1 MSRTT
6 SQRFIRRLES
16 GAGGPPVVLE
26 AGLNGGAD
34 TWQRVIPMLEPYVRV
49 VAYDR
54 AGIGGSDASPDRPTI
69 ERQLDDLTSI
79 ITGLDAGPAVLAGHS
94 WGGILVQLLAFR
106 RPELVAGLVL
116 VDPGHEQMERG
127 LPLPL
132 QWAMKGL
139 RVFVH
144 DELSA
149 DPDVTEAALKEMRAA
164 ERPLPEVPLVVMSAA
179 QGYPHGFREYWTGL
193 QMELVA
199 ANPQARHVTV
209 QDSGHQVPVVRPDL
223 VANTILSVVTQ
234 LRADNTV

>member
-1 MSRTT
+1 MSRTK
-6 SQRFIRRLES
+6 SERFIRRLES

-34 TWQRVIPMLEPYVRV
+34 TWQRVIPMLEPYVRA

-54 AGIGGSDASPDRPTI
+54 AGIGGSDPAPDLPTI
-69 ERQLDDLTSI
+69 ERQIDDLTSI
-79 ITGLDAGPAVLAGHS
+79 ITGLHAGPAVQAGHS

-139 RVFVH
+139 RLVVR
-144 DELSA
+144 DELST

-164 ERPLPEVPLVVMSAA
+164 EHPFPDVPVVVMSAA
-179 QGYPHGFREYWTGL
+179 QGYPRGFREYWTNL
-193 QMELVA
+193 QMDLVA
-199 ANPQARHVTV
+199 ATPHARHVV
-209 QDSGHQVPVVRPDL
+209 VKDSGHQVPVVRPDL

-234 LRADNTV
+234 LRAENTV

>member
-1 MSRTT
+1 MSRST
-6 SQRFIRRLES
+6 SHRFIRRLES

-54 AGIGGSDASPDRPTI
+54 AGIGGSDSAPDLPTI
-69 ERQLDDLTSI
+69 ERQVEDLTSI

-106 RPELVAGLVL
+106 SPELVAGLVL
-116 VDPGHEQMERG
+116 VDPGHEEMERG

-132 QWAMKGL
+132 QWAMKGMRL
-139 RVFVH
+139 VVR

-164 ERPLPEVPLVVMSAA
+164 ERPFPDVPVVVMSAA
-179 QGYPHGFREYWTGL
+179 EGYPRGFREYWTGL
-193 QMELVA
+193 QKDLVA
-199 ANPQARHVTV
+199 AAPRARHVV
-209 QDSGHQVPVVRPDL
+209 VEDSGHQVPVVRPDL

-234 LRADNTV
+234 LRAENTV

>member
-54 AGIGGSDASPDRPTI
+54 AGIGGSDPAPGLPTI

-106 RPELVAGLVL
+106 RPELVAGLIL

-139 RVFVH
+139 RLVVR

-164 ERPLPEVPLVVMSAA
+164 ERPLPDVPMVVMSAA

-193 QMELVA
+193 QMELVT
-199 ANPQARHVTV
+199 ANPQARHVVV

-234 LRADNTV
+234 LRAENTV